1 MPAYLIAN
9 IKVTDPEGFGEYV
22 RQVRPMVA
30 RFGGR
35 YLVRGGPVEAVE
47 GEPVLDVL
55 AVLEFADMPA
65 LHAFYDSADYAPL
78 LALRRASTVSH
89 VALADGAPAG

>member
-9 IKVTDPEGFGEYV
+9 IKVTDPERFGEYV

-30 RFGGR
+30 RFGDR
-35 YLVRGGPVEAVE
+35 YLVRGGPVE

-55 AVLEFADMPA
+55 AVLEFPDLPA
-65 LHAFYDSADYAPL
+65 PRCFYDSPDYAPL
-78 LALRRASTVSH
+78 TALRQAAARSDVAGNIKASARH
-89 VALADGAPAG
+89 RR